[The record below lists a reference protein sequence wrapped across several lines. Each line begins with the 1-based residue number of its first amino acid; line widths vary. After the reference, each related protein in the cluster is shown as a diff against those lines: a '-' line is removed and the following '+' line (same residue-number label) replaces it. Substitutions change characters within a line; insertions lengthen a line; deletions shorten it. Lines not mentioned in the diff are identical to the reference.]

1 MQDTHTCA
9 CACAYLWVDKVV
21 GTKQCAQRRTPK
33 RTPSTTSHPPQP
45 ASFRVKGL
53 EYRLTGENMQG
64 SLMHMQQHLCTHLTQ
79 HSNPHTALQ
88 PSHSTP
94 PLMQHST
101 PHIALHPSCNTPS
114 LTQHS
119 TPHTALH
126 PSHSTPPLTQHLPSP
141 AYLRGTVTI
150 MIAFSWTCQPN
161 MNDPNPHNTRHCRK
175 DWGPLLDH
183 HSLTR
188 AGCTGEGWG
197 RKVGGGRLG
206 EEGWRRKVGG
216 QH

>member
-64 SLMHMQQHLCTHLTQ
+64 SHMHMQQHLCTHLTQ
-79 HSNPHTALQ
+79 HSNPHTALH

-94 PLMQHST
+94 PLMQHSIPYT
-101 PHIALHPSCNTPS
+101 ALHPSHSIPP
-114 LTQHS
+114 LTQQS

-126 PSHSTPPLTQHLPSP
+126 PSHSTLPPLPT
-141 AYLRGTVTI
+141 
-150 MIAFSWTCQPN
+150 
-161 MNDPNPHNTRHCRK
+161 
-175 DWGPLLDH
+175 
-183 HSLTR
+183 
-188 AGCTGEGWG
+188 
-197 RKVGGGRLG
+197 
-206 EEGWRRKVGG
+206 
-216 QH
+216 

>member
-64 SLMHMQQHLCTHLTQ
+64 SHMHMQQHHCTH
-79 HSNPHTALQ
+79 
-88 PSHSTP
+88 
-94 PLMQHST
+94 
-101 PHIALHPSCNTPS
+101 

-126 PSHSTPPLTQHLPSP
+126 PSHSPPPLTQHLPSP